1 MPSETEVIACP
12 ACKHLVR
19 VPADWLGQTVQCPEC
34 KATFTAPVRVGDR
47 LTEPTLLAAPASLTT
62 STPAKPDPV
71 LTLPAFGLML
81 VGIVSFLVNGFLLIQ
96 FLSSPDHGKEWLQA
110 QMPQVRQWGFQEK
123 DAKGTPEEQDA
134 QAAAE
139 LAPKLLWVWPIAM
152 AAGAVTFAG
161 GVAMIR
167 RKGYRL
173 AQIGCLVAAL
183 NLPHLCCVPGAV
195 LGLWGLLLLMSDEGR
210 EHFG

>member
-1 MPSETEVIACP
+1 
-12 ACKHLVR
+12 
-19 VPADWLGQTVQCPEC
+19 
-34 KATFTAPVRVGDR
+34 
-47 LTEPTLLAAPASLTT
+47 
-62 STPAKPDPV
+62 
-71 LTLPAFGLML
+71 
-81 VGIVSFLVNGFLLIQ
+81 
-96 FLSSPDHGKEWLQA
+96 
-110 QMPQVRQWGFQEK
+110 
-123 DAKGTPEEQDA
+123 
-134 QAAAE
+134 
-139 LAPKLLWVWPIAM
+139 M

-173 AQIGCLVAAL
+173 AQVSCLVAAL